1 MNDYYQEMWRGR
13 VVGGRRRGI
22 PPRRPDGGYQTMN
35 IENEYL
41 SPLVQEAIRI
51 GAVIE
56 RVEQLNTTS
65 AGDSPQS
72 SGFIPI
78 TVNADKINETSIDV
92 SEKEQQAAFRFYCEK
107 LVDKR
112 VLIESL
118 ADQKTAKLIKPSDA
132 SRYFPNGRK
141 RIKARIFKRLGKW
154 FNCPGLLLS
163 LTFDPKKICRY
174 DAWQLVGLFRREFI
188 SRVNRWRIRHGMPKA
203 TFLAVIEA
211 QKGTGYPHV
220 HLVFP
225 HLRWLAP
232 LDFLTE
238 TWGQAPN
245 SVDVKTR
252 DSMSPVSYVCK
263 YISKLE
269 GWSEL
274 ALSYIW
280 INKTRLYSLSRDYV
294 LPDYSDKRVPEW
306 VFKRGLD
313 RIKAA
318 YFITN
323 DMGGYETLIGTE
335 DLVSLML
342 TKENKNEKTTN

>member
-1 MNDYYQEMWRGR
+1 MTSKVDEEQS
-13 VVGGRRRGI
+13 
-22 PPRRPDGGYQTMN
+22 
-35 IENEYL
+35 YL
-41 SPLVQEAIRI
+41 VREAIRL

-56 RVEQLNTTS
+56 RVEKVEPS
-65 AGDSPQS
+65 RAGGSPPS
-72 SGFIPI
+72 PGFI
-78 TVNADKINETSIDV
+78 TMMVNADKPDSSDQADEHETNQ
-92 SEKEQQAAFRFYCEK
+92 QQAFKYYRQQLKE
-107 LVDKR
+107 KR
-112 VLIESL
+112 VLVENRI
-118 ADQKTAKLIKPSDA
+118 DRKTAKIIKPADA
-132 SRYFPNGRK
+132 SRYFPTGRK

-188 SRVNRWRIRHGMPKA
+188 ARVNRWRIRHGMPKA
-203 TFLAVIEA
+203 KFLAVIEA

-232 LDFLTE
+232 LDFLTK
-238 TWGQAPN
+238 TWGQATN
-245 SVDVKTR
+245 SVDVKTK

-274 ALSYIW
+274 ALSYLW
-280 INKTRLYSLSRDYV
+280 VNRTRLYSLSRDYV

-306 VFKRGLD
+306 VFRRSLD
-313 RIKAA
+313 RLRAS
-318 YFITN
+318 YLVTN
-323 DMGGYETLIGTE
+323 GLGGYETLLGAE
-335 DLVSLML
+335 DLLVLNL
-342 TKENKNEKTTN
+342 DGGGEYEPANNKS